1 MIMTAM
7 HPSTV
12 PFACALAGLFTSAA
26 FAQATDYTSVEAIAA
41 KPVQL
46 SYHASANKNCM
57 AGPPPMIRVTQPP
70 RDGVLMVRKA
80 LLTTDKIAGCPGL
93 KTPVEVV
100 LYQARE
106 GYTGPDHVAYEVT
119 NANGKVGVFD
129 VAITVKGGPA
139 PKPSEQKGTSL

>member
-1 MIMTAM
+1 
-7 HPSTV
+7 
-12 PFACALAGLFTSAA
+12 
-26 FAQATDYTSVEAIAA
+26 
-41 KPVQL
+41 
-46 SYHASANKNCM
+46 
-57 AGPPPMIRVTQPP
+57 MIRVTQPP

-80 LLTTDKIAGCPGL
+80 MLTTDKIAGCPGL